1 MTRQISY
8 LFAFAALLLAA
19 GCQKDGLVDESTY
32 GDGTVR
38 YAVSLGM
45 HEGTKAVAGQMA
57 ASVTLTDKSGD
68 VAIPL
73 QCEVTDG
80 IGTAYSGDEQESSTK
95 GALINTTGNNNKAL
109 AEFAALIDNEFA
121 AKAYNGTTEQL
132 SQTVTWPEGG
142 SAWVATP
149 VAYWPQSTELTFLAC
164 ANIPAE
170 DVGFA
175 STGLSMAYTVPET
188 AGAQKDILLGHYQG
202 KGGNTGTAQIRFE
215 HPLTAVRFLY
225 GEIDGNPSV
234 KSISLEGVAASGTA
248 TMAPDGEIGW
258 TSVSDYDHSVS
269 QTNASGLPLTTLPG
283 YSAKLIGEP
292 FIIIPQDLESQ
303 NVTVSVVF
311 TDNTT
316 VEAVLDAGNWVEGYT
331 NTYTLS
337 ATGIELVIDDEVAEN
352 VKSNLTIRN
361 NGIYNAY
368 VRALIVGSWVN
379 EDGDI
384 VADWDPADTD
394 AGTFSPAIFSGTTN
408 EHRVKGADGF
418 FYYKHILASLGTI
431 PVSERLFDTYTAIES
446 AKPRGLSSSDHLEI
460 CIVSQ
465 AVVADPDKN
474 SITSAWGETAAGYV
488 DAPAI

>member
-1 MTRQISY
+1 MRGLTILPNILILGSI
-8 LFAFAALLLAA
+8 AFVS
-19 GCQKDGLVDESTY
+19 CQKNEVENENDY
-32 GDGTVR
+32 GDGTVKYTVVMGR
-38 YAVSLGM
+38 
-45 HEGTKAVAGQMA
+45 HNGTKAVAGQMA

-80 IGTAYSGDEQESSTK
+80 IDSAYAGGEPESPTK
-95 GALINTTGNNNKAL
+95 GALINTTGNDNKAL
-109 AEFAALIDNEFA
+109 AEFAGLIGNEFA
-121 AKAYNGTTEQL
+121 AKAYDGDGALALE
-132 SQTVTWPEGG
+132 QTVTWPEGG

-170 DVGFA
+170 DIGFA

-188 AGAQKDILLGHYQG
+188 AESQKDILFGHSTG

-225 GEIDGNPSV
+225 GEIDGNPRI
-234 KSISLEGVAASGTA
+234 KSITLDGVATSGTA
-248 TMAPDGEIGW
+248 TMTPDGEIAW
-258 TSVSDYDHSVS
+258 NSVSDYDYSVS
-269 QTNASGLPLTTLPG
+269 QASESGLSVDETT
-283 YSAKLIGEP
+283 KLIGEP
-292 FIIIPQDLESQ
+292 FIIIPQDLESH

-316 VEAVLDAGNWVEGYT
+316 VEAVLDAGNWIEGYT

-337 ATGIELVIDDEVAEN
+337 ATGIELVIDDEVAGN

-384 VADWDPADTD
+384 VADWDPADTG

-408 EHRVKGADGF
+408 EHWVKGADGF

-431 PVSERLFDTYTAIES
+431 PVSERLFDTYIAIES

-465 AVVADPDKN
+465 AVVADPDRN
-474 SITSAWGETAAGYV
+474 SITTAWGETAAGYV